1 MALSQIPET
10 VRGTLE
16 AFVETTKNAFSDDLR
31 AIVLY
36 GSWPGSADST
46 TRARNGSQLRSTPSR

>member
-36 GSWPGSADST
+36 GSAAEGRL
-46 TRARNGSQLRSTPSR
+46 RATSDVNSSSF